1 MTDGGAAVVVSDSE
15 VDGPRLA
22 REVGALLGS
31 PHRLESMSQAA
42 RRLARIDAAD
52 RIADEV
58 MRLAESQTR
67 A

>member
-1 MTDGGAAVVVSDSE
+1 VPDAE

-22 REVGALLGS
+22 REVAALLGS
-31 PHRLESMSQAA
+31 PHRLEAMSNAA

-52 RIADEV
+52 RIAEEV
-58 MRLAESQTR
+58 LRLVDDQVA